1 MKALRRTFGPVE
13 FPRRT
18 HDFIP
23 SQLPNNFKICNSLK
37 KNQELK
43 ISVLNVNIRSLNAH
57 FDELTS
63 YLRDMNVQPT
73 VIALTET
80 WLKDYDD
87 IEQFTLP
94 GYHKLLTCN
103 RSDGLRGGVA
113 IWLDKNFKYRVVV
126 KDTVREWLV
135 IETFSP
141 HNLFLAVSY
150 RREKR
155 FSKNEYCEWLHDEL
169 NARLNGKKS
178 KVVICGDFNIDL
190 LVPSKHS
197 TELVDIMLS
206 HNLKLSSP
214 LKVTRQYG
222 NSKTCLDHIYSDLVI
237 SNNKILRSSI
247 TDHFMAFAEYEE
259 RYEIKASLPD
269 QWYRDY
275 SSLEKKPILKKFNNM
290 IQSNL
295 SATNWGDVSIDNGFK
310 ILTDTIIKAANLFA
324 PMKKVRLNKKDWL
337 DNSIK
342 RSIHKRDMLFS
353 QFTKDPGNQEL
364 RNDFVKQRNA
374 TKLLIR
380 QKKRE
385 HIQNIFERNHDDVK
399 GFHRQLNRVIGK
411 SKDPVTPTFTP
422 TKTVNDFNNYFCEVG
437 IKNQQSIEKTPFAQN
452 NSGYTM
458 HSMFLRRTSVEE
470 VISIISNAKNK
481 TSTGVDGISNRLLKY
496 CCSVVSSPLEILFN
510 RCMNL
515 SYFPDQFKIAKIIP
529 IFKEGNKDDFS
540 NYRPISLL
548 PAISKVFE
556 RIIFKRAYSY
566 VEKFKLLDDN
576 QFGFRKKE
584 TL

>member
-13 FPRRT
+13 FPQRT

-37 KNQELK
+37 KNQGLK

-247 TDHFMAFAEYEE
+247 TDHFMAFA
-259 RYEIKASLPD
+259 L
-269 QWYRDY
+269 
-275 SSLEKKPILKKFNNM
+275 LNM
-290 IQSNL
+290 RN
-295 SATNWGDVSIDNGFK
+295 V
-310 ILTDTIIKAANLFA
+310 
-324 PMKKVRLNKKDWL
+324 MK
-337 DNSIK
+337 
-342 RSIHKRDMLFS
+342 
-353 QFTKDPGNQEL
+353 
-364 RNDFVKQRNA
+364 
-374 TKLLIR
+374 
-380 QKKRE
+380 
-385 HIQNIFERNHDDVK
+385 
-399 GFHRQLNRVIGK
+399 
-411 SKDPVTPTFTP
+411 
-422 TKTVNDFNNYFCEVG
+422 
-437 IKNQQSIEKTPFAQN
+437 
-452 NSGYTM
+452 
-458 HSMFLRRTSVEE
+458 
-470 VISIISNAKNK
+470 
-481 TSTGVDGISNRLLKY
+481 
-496 CCSVVSSPLEILFN
+496 
-510 RCMNL
+510 
-515 SYFPDQFKIAKIIP
+515 
-529 IFKEGNKDDFS
+529 
-540 NYRPISLL
+540 
-548 PAISKVFE
+548 
-556 RIIFKRAYSY
+556 
-566 VEKFKLLDDN
+566 
-576 QFGFRKKE
+576 
-584 TL
+584 